1 MTRSEFESQ
10 ELREL
15 VRFLKKASKETDSN
29 LWLAIADQINK
40 SKRSRR
46 AINLNRINRFSK
58 DGETV
63 VVPGKVLGVGA
74 LDHPVTIGALSF
86 SAEATRKIL
95 ESGGSCCTLPEL
107 FALKQSDSDIK
118 IIG

>member
-10 ELREL
+10 EMRKL
-15 VRFLKKASKETDSN
+15 VHFLKKAAKETDSD
-29 LWLAIADQINK
+29 LWLAIADQLDK

-74 LDHPVTIGALSF
+74 LDHPITIGALSF
-86 SAEATRKIL
+86 SIEAARKIL
-95 ESGGSCCTLPEL
+95 ESGGRYHTLREL
-107 FALKQSDSDIK
+107 FVMKQKDSDIR

>member
-1 MTRSEFESQ
+1 MTRSEFESL
-10 ELREL
+10 ELKEL
-15 VRFLKKASKETDSN
+15 VRFLKKAAKETDSN
-29 LWLAIADQINK
+29 LWLVIADQINK
-40 SKRSRR
+40 SKRSRL

-74 LDHPVTIGALSF
+74 LDHPVIIGALSF
-86 SAEATRKIL
+86 SSEAARKIL
-95 ESGGSCCTLPEL
+95 ESGGKYHTLQEL
-107 FALKQSDSDIK
+107 FAMKQRDSDIK